1 MVIYLLDQDQEAIK
15 KVTGL
20 LAEIGRKDCLA
31 VFSNSSS
38 LLAEFNRQK
47 EVKAVF
53 IRLGETNFNGL
64 EVAKKITATKQKAAI
79 IFISRYPA
87 YASLAWQVG
96 AAGFLTEPLD
106 NYQFYLSLSK
116 LSGGRGC

>member
-1 MVIYLLDQDQEAIK
+1 MVIYLLDQDQEAVN

-20 LAEIGRKDCLA
+20 LAEIGLNDCLK
-31 VFSNSSS
+31 VFSSSNS
-38 LLAEFNRQK
+38 LLAELNRQK

-64 EVAKKITATKQKAAI
+64 EVAKKIIAVKQKSAV

-106 NYQFYLSLSK
+106 SYQFYLTLSK